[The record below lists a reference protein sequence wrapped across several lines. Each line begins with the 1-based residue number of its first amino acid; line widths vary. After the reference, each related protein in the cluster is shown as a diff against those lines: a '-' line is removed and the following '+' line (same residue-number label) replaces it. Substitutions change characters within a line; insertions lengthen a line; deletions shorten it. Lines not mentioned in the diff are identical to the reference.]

1 VIVMHYNNSKNKIF
15 TSWVLELLP
24 NFCFMARPEGLRFT
38 SAKIDNNS
46 SYKLKV
52 LFSILNIRSLI
63 TKGRVLGSIIA
74 LIASSSF
81 AAEDSKT
88 TMRKAYQAEYK
99 LAGASTAAAIV
110 AYHYGHERL
119 GDMFSTQAI
128 SSTVAGY
135 KNQENYK
142 NFSPDYDKGG
152 SPDFNSIAG
161 SLGLNNLPGFKDGK
175 LNRTIAT
182 NNKEDMD
189 KDMSSFMEDIQNLDA
204 SSPLLGNLSKE
215 ELENFLK
222 EIPDMP
228 QIDTHTEN
236 DQDNRLSTNLNFMAY
251 GGGDSSRGGT
261 DYTSMFQ
268 SLFGS
273 KEKLNPDYVGNIP
286 VRYLAQTDDSETIW
300 DRISKTTRKHLK
312 Q

>member
-1 VIVMHYNNSKNKIF
+1 MKKGKTF
-15 TSWVLELLP
+15 TSWALELLP
-24 NFCFMARPEGLRFT
+24 HFCFMARPKGLRFT

-46 SYKLKV
+46 SHRLKV
-52 LFSILNIRSLI
+52 LFSGS
-63 TKGRVLGSIIA
+63 VLGSIIA
-74 LIASSSF
+74 LIASSAF

-88 TMRKAYQAEYK
+88 TMRKAYQTEYK
-99 LAGASTAAAIV
+99 MAGASTAAATI
-110 AYHYGHERL
+110 AYYYGHERL
-119 GDMFSTQAI
+119 GDMFATQAI
-128 SSTVAGY
+128 SSAVAGY

-142 NFSPDYDKGG
+142 SFSPDYDKGG
-152 SPDFNSIAG
+152 GPDFNSIAG
-161 SLGLNNLPGFKDGK
+161 SLGLNNLPGFKDGRRPAG
-175 LNRTIAT
+175 NTS
-182 NNKEDMD
+182 KEDMD
-189 KDMSSFMEDIQNLDA
+189 KDMPSFMEDLQNLDA
-204 SSPLLGNLSKE
+204 SSSLLGNLSKE

-222 EIPDMP
+222 GMPDMP
-228 QIDTHTEN
+228 QIDTNTEQ

-251 GGGDSSRGGT
+251 GGGDSSRGGA

-273 KEKLNPDYVGNIP
+273 KDKLNPDYVGNIP